1 MSLWYRHVLHGL
13 EVFVVQPA
21 TAPSRDSSFGRLF
34 SALVGNVE
42 RVIQGKR
49 EQIHLAL
56 VCLMAE
62 GHLLIEDVPG
72 VGKTSLAKSI
82 ARSIGG
88 TCHRIQFTPD
98 LLPSDVT
105 GVSVW
110 NRASGEF
117 EFRAGGVFANVV
129 LADEINRASPKTQSA
144 LLEAMEERQVSVDA
158 HTYRLP
164 HPFMVIATQ
173 NPIELEGTY
182 PLPEAQLDRFLM
194 RIPMGYPSRDAELA
208 ILESQG
214 ERTHTADDLEPVAD
228 ATDVADAA
236 SIVSGVH
243 FADELR
249 DYVLDLVDAS
259 RRHGDLMLG
268 VSPRGSLAVQ
278 RAARSLAAS
287 HGRGFV
293 IPDDVKRVFP
303 FVIEHRVMVAPDAQ
317 LRGVTGGDVVEAIL
331 GSVPVPGADGG

>member
-1 MSLWYRHVLHGL
+1 MSLWYRRVLHGL

-34 SALVGNVE
+34 AALVANIE

-72 VGKTSLAKSI
+72 VGKTSLAKAI
-82 ARSIGG
+82 ARSMGG

-110 NRASGEF
+110 NRVSEEF
-117 EFRAGGVFANVV
+117 EFRPGGVFANVV

-158 HTYRLP
+158 HTYQLP
-164 HPFMVIATQ
+164 QPFMVIATQ

-194 RIPMGYPSRDAELA
+194 RIPMGYPSRDAE
-208 ILESQG
+208 
-214 ERTHTADDLEPVAD
+214 RTEVRRKR
-228 ATDVADAA
+228 AA
-236 SIVSGVH
+236 S
-243 FADELR
+243 A
-249 DYVLDLVDAS
+249 
-259 RRHGDLMLG
+259 
-268 VSPRGSLAVQ
+268 
-278 RAARSLAAS
+278 
-287 HGRGFV
+287 
-293 IPDDVKRVFP
+293 
-303 FVIEHRVMVAPDAQ
+303 
-317 LRGVTGGDVVEAIL
+317 
-331 GSVPVPGADGG
+331 